1 MIQSCLFNLFN
12 DNQQQNSFFCFVTTL
27 VCHYVNAI
35 YKAIRKSDLKP
46 KNSCGQS
53 SIKTFYKR
61 ITWKKGKLNIIT
73 SIVAN
78 KYAVVRSFGSTSIV
92 GGSKKNLVL
101 LQKALSLIPSW
112 FLPVSK

>member
-12 DNQQQNSFFCFVTTL
+12 NNKQQNSFFCFVTTL

-46 KNSCGQS
+46 KNYCGQS

-92 GGSKKNLVL
+92 GGSKK
-101 LQKALSLIPSW
+101 I
-112 FLPVSK
+112 